1 MGSSMPAGTWVE
13 APPPLPIVSTAVVC
27 GAAGHAAAGHAGD
40 GDGDGDGEP
49 GCIIAAA
56 GAAAAAGLSS
66 LSSSSG
72 CIVVGAAVVG
82 LPPAGQ
88 EPERAAV
95 GMSHV
100 SNLWV

>member
-1 MGSSMPAGTWVE
+1 MPAGTWAE

-27 GAAGHAAAGHAGD
+27 GAAGHAAAGHAGE
-40 GDGDGDGEP
+40 GEGDGEP

-56 GAAAAAGLSS
+56 GAAAGLSS

-82 LPPAGQ
+82 LPPDGQ